1 MLFALRSTH
10 NARAHTHTH
19 RVCRT
24 YNFFALNCVVHIVTT
39 GPYILMHFLQNQ
51 DECCTKC
58 LIYVVAFCVMK
69 SSGDSLSKELS
80 YTNRTTSEKHQ
91 VFVMS
96 AILVEG
102 KQLEAYRGHM

>member
-1 MLFALRSTH
+1 
-10 NARAHTHTH
+10 
-19 RVCRT
+19 
-24 YNFFALNCVVHIVTT
+24 
-39 GPYILMHFLQNQ
+39 
-51 DECCTKC
+51 
-58 LIYVVAFCVMK
+58 MK

-102 KQLEAYRGHM
+102 KQLEAYRGHMWPVHIY